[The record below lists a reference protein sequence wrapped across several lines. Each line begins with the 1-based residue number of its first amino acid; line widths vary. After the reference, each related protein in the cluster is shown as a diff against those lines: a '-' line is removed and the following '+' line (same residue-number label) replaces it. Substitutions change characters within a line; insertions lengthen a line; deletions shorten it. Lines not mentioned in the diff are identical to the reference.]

1 MNHVEK
7 SQVMFLPW
15 SPSKARLG
23 SDGGLVIKVGNNA
36 HSESGRDNH
45 THLDCNILVPSPLMW
60 SSH

>member
-36 HSESGRDNH
+36 HIVSGRDNP
-45 THLDCNILVPSPLMW
+45 THLECNILVP
-60 SSH
+60 

>member
-36 HSESGRDNH
+36 HIVSDRDNP
-45 THLDCNILVPSPLMW
+45 THLACNIPVP
-60 SSH
+60 